1 MDYEI
6 VPILEDIVRALE
18 KIENHLNF
26 VKAQNAGRFWKPWIF
41 LTLFPIV

>member
-26 VKAQNAGRFWKPWIF
+26 LVKEKKKKSEKENENNYS
-41 LTLFPIV
+41 

>member
-26 VKAQNAGRFWKPWIF
+26 LVKEKKKESEKENENNYS
-41 LTLFPIV
+41 